1 MSAQVIAHRY
11 AQAVFDEA
19 VFRNQ
24 EETVEKDFHTMKAI
38 LKAVP
43 ELCRLFRNPIID
55 TKHKK
60 KAAGEV
66 FKDYVSQLT
75 QDFIALVLVK
85 RRESLMIEIINE
97 YLHLMDERN
106 NILRVKVTSAKP
118 LDDGS
123 KTMLEG
129 SLKNL
134 TGKNIRAAYREDAA
148 LLGGLS
154 VRIGDKVYDGSLRQQ
169 LRNLKAKL
177 TSV

>member
-1 MSAQVIAHRY
+1 
-11 AQAVFDEA
+11 
-19 VFRNQ
+19 
-24 EETVEKDFHTMKAI
+24 
-38 LKAVP
+38 
-43 ELCRLFRNPIID
+43 
-55 TKHKK
+55 
-60 KAAGEV
+60 
-66 FKDYVSQLT
+66 
-75 QDFIALVLVK
+75 
-85 RRESLMIEIINE
+85 MIEIINE
-97 YLHLMDERN
+97 YLHLMDERK